1 MTLKIQCNQTYSFG
15 SNVVGITNISVKRE
29 VPEKIM
35 QSYSNLKENVLHPQ
49 KNLYFKKGYGKGY
62 KEQKNGYTQNSI
74 QKSFFETFAN
84 NKTFHFGG

>member
-1 MTLKIQCNQTYSFG
+1 MTLKIQSNQTYSFG
-15 SNVVGITNISVKRE
+15 SNAIGITNINVKRE

-49 KNLYFKKGYGKGY
+49 KNHYLRKEYAKGS
-62 KEQKNGYTQNSI
+62 KEEKNGFTENSI
-74 QKSFFETFAN
+74 HKSFFETFAN